1 MHLPGL
7 PMEVEVELVD
17 AFASGGTSR
26 PRRPRYIQHRRE
38 ELANWRFI
46 KERDKPQELR
56 DHLARFPKGVCL
68 RMVSE
73 KLEALL
79 WRHLGEAPTIE
90 ALNSFL
96 EEFPESAHAAEA
108 QALLDELEKVEA
120 EARAAEERGQ
130 KELADCQGRH
140 QPRDIDRLLAR
151 LAR

>member
-17 AFASGGTSR
+17 AFASGSSR
-26 PRRPRYIQHRRE
+26 PLPE
-38 ELANWRFI
+38 
-46 KERDKPQELR
+46 
-56 DHLARFPKGVCL
+56 GVCL